1 VEAAWGRQAMI
12 PFNRPFVSDKEVA
25 YIHECLAGRHIAGDG
40 PFTKRCQQLLETL
53 CGSRKALLTTS
64 CTDALELAALL
75 LDVRPGD
82 EVIAPSFT
90 FASTV
95 NAFILRGARP
105 VFADIR
111 PDTLNLDEAQV
122 ARLIGPRTR
131 AIIPVHYAGVAC
143 EMDALAALSR
153 QHRIPLVEDNAGG
166 LFGTYRGRRLGTFGT
181 LATLSF
187 HETKNISCGEGGALL
202 INDEALIE
210 RAEILREKGTDRSR
224 FLQGLVDTY
233 TWVDIG
239 SSFLP
244 SDMLAAFLC
253 AQLESHEQIQIGRRR
268 IWGTYQ
274 RELSGWASA
283 KGVRLPYVPPHCEQP
298 YHMFYLLMPEAV
310 ERNVFIAYLKSRDI
324 QAVFHYQPLHRSAM
338 GRRLSPDARC
348 PVSED
353 VSARL
358 VRLPFYNGMLEEEQ
372 ERVIAAVRGFQ
383 RGRV

>member
-1 VEAAWGRQAMI
+1 MKMI
-12 PFNRPFVSDKEVA
+12 PFNRPLVTGKEVA
-25 YIHECLAGRHIAGDG
+25 YIRECLAAGHIAGDG

-64 CTDALELAALL
+64 CTTALELAALL
-75 LDVRPGD
+75 LDIRPGD

-90 FASTV
+90 FPSTV

-105 VFADIR
+105 VFADVR

-143 EMDALAALSR
+143 EMDALAALVG
-153 QHRIPLVEDNAGG
+153 QHRIALVEDNASG

-181 LATLSF
+181 LASLSF

-244 SDMLAAFLC
+244 SDMIAAFLC
-253 AQLESHEQIQIGRRR
+253 AQLESHQQIQSGRRR
-268 IWGTYQ
+268 IWDTYR
-274 RELSGWASA
+274 RELSGWADA
-283 KGVRLPYVPPHCEQP
+283 KGVGLPFVPPHCQQS
-298 YHMFYLLMPEAV
+298 YHMFYLLMPEPAL
-310 ERNVFIAYLKSRDI
+310 RDGFIAHLKSLGI

-338 GRRLSPDARC
+338 GRRLCPDARC

-372 ERVIAAVRGFQ
+372 DRVIAGVRGFQ
-383 RGRV
+383 GGRV